1 MSILFI
7 PLFTYF
13 LLSVV
18 YFLFFAL
25 AGKIPR
31 HNSLSI
37 ESRLNKIAILIPA
50 YKEDTVIVDTAKRV
64 VAHDYPTEAFDVFV
78 LADELKND
86 TLELLQELPITVIQ
100 VAQQQRTKAKSLHQF
115 FHSMN
120 DGNYAIV
127 MILDADNVM
136 QDNCLHLINS
146 AFINGSKV
154 VQCHRIAKN
163 RQNSLSILDAISEE
177 IRINIFFAGHAKL
190 GISAELIGSA
200 MAFDFGILKDI
211 LQNKYVLESIGEDK
225 EMTLQLMKKEIA
237 IDFIENAKVLD
248 EKVSNIEVFKKQRKR
263 WIESQL
269 KIVRRFFHPEFNSI
283 RRKKIFWYR
292 LFQQLLLPRSFYLIL
307 LPLLTASVFI
317 LEGFGF
323 KISPQFI
330 SWLILSCLYFFSL
343 FISIPI
349 SYLNFQTC
357 KAIGKLPIVL
367 FSMLSAASNARMNN
381 KVFVSTVKGMK
392 END

>member
-1 MSILFI
+1 MSIIFISLFI
-7 PLFTYF
+7 YF
-13 LLSVV
+13 LLSVA
-18 YFLFFAL
+18 YFLFFAIV
-25 AGKIPR
+25 GKIPR
-31 HNSLSI
+31 YNSLSI
-37 ESRLNKIAILIPA
+37 ENAVKKIAILIPA
-50 YKEDTVIVDTAKRV
+50 YKENAVIVDTAKRA
-64 VAHDYPTEAFDVFV
+64 VAHNYPAEAFDVFV
-78 LADELKND
+78 LADELNDD

-100 VAQQQRTKAKSLHQF
+100 VAHQQRTKAKSLHQF
-115 FHSMN
+115 FQFMN
-120 DGNYAIV
+120 DGNYEIV

-136 QDNCLHLINS
+136 LENCLHLVNS
-146 AFINGSKV
+146 AFIRGSKV

-163 RQNSLSILDAISEE
+163 KENSLSILDAISEE
-177 IRINIFFAGHAKL
+177 IRINIFFAGHTNL

-225 EMTLQLMKKEIA
+225 EMALQLMKKEIV
-237 IDFIENAKVLD
+237 IDYLENAKVLD

-269 KIVRRFFHPEFNSI
+269 EIVRRFFHPEFNSI
-283 RRKKIFWYR
+283 RRKTIFWYR

-307 LPLLTASVFI
+307 LPLFTGCIFI
-317 LEGFGF
+317 LNGFGF
-323 KISPQFI
+323 KISPQYF

-357 KAIGKLPIVL
+357 KAIAKLPTVL
-367 FSMLSAASNARMNN
+367 FSMLSAVSNAKLNN
-381 KVFVSTVKGMK
+381 KVFVSTVKGIK
-392 END
+392 ENK